1 MPPSRTSAAPDRRT
15 AAESV
20 YRALKRDILTLAHRP
35 GARLGEVE
43 LAARHGTSRVP
54 VREACRRLQQEG
66 LVTSEPWRG
75 YFAARLTV
83 REIRESFDLRLV
95 LESHAVTLAAA
106 RAREEDLARLED
118 LASAEYVH
126 RDFESYAAFLDR
138 NLEYHLAVAE
148 IGGNALLSRILRD
161 LVEGMQR
168 YFFLGLDLGDFGRE
182 MREEHERLNLALRRR
197 SRTGAVKCIREQIE
211 SSRRRILDRLLAGGA
226 DLPLT

>member
-1 MPPSRTSAAPDRRT
+1 MARPRTSAGPDRRT

-20 YRALKRDILTLAHRP
+20 YRALKKEILTLAHAP

-43 LAARHGTSRVP
+43 LAQRYGTSRVP

-66 LVTSEPWRG
+66 LVTAEPWRG

-83 REIRESFDLRLV
+83 REVREAFDLRLV
-95 LESHAVTLAAA
+95 LETHAVTLAVAK
-106 RAREEDLARLED
+106 AREEDLARLEG

-126 RDFESYAAFLDR
+126 RDFATYDAFLER

-148 IGGNALLSRILRD
+148 IGGNALLARILRD

-182 MREEHERLNLALRRR
+182 MREEHERLNRALRRR
-197 SRTGAVKCIREQIE
+197 SPTSAVKCIREQIE